1 VLAVVATQNSQVQQA
16 AQEQPEAAQQTP
28 HALSTLKQRHGVH
41 VSESCC
47 FMWAQ
52 SQVSCLLM
60 GSHLAFIAAAIPA
73 VHVPFPVA
81 VCILITRR
89 IVTFGITHHLEHNT
103 AQHTTAQHVALS
115 ETSSPTLHV
124 HQPDGGRMFADAQR
138 LAVLLPNNCVPRH
151 YQRPGSSPP
160 R

>member
-28 HALSTLKQRHGVH
+28 HALSTLKRRHGVH
-41 VSESCC
+41 ASESCC

-60 GSHLAFIAAAIPA
+60 GSHLAFVAAAIPA

-89 IVTFGITHHLEHNT
+89 IVTFGITHHLGAQQST
-103 AQHTTAQHVALS
+103 AHHSTAASCCLVRIIVNHTACPSTRWRPHV
-115 ETSSPTLHV
+115 
-124 HQPDGGRMFADAQR
+124 
-138 LAVLLPNNCVPRH
+138 C
-151 YQRPGSSPP
+151 
-160 R
+160 